1 VLKVTAP
8 SGINLQKIDRRDH
21 TVPDVRTSPAFP
33 QKSLRRFTGASA
45 LRAPAGTRQ
54 ARRGHRMAR
63 NLGLPRL

>member
-33 QKSLRRFTGASA
+33 QKSLRRFTGA
-45 LRAPAGTRQ
+45 APYARQQGPGRQ
-54 ARRGHRMAR
+54 AEAVGWLEVLDCRA
-63 NLGLPRL
+63 

>member
-33 QKSLRRFTGASA
+33 QKAWGGSLA
-45 LRAPAGTRQ
+45 RAPYARQ
-54 ARRGHRMAR
+54 QGPGRHAEAIGWLETFGCRA
-63 NLGLPRL
+63 